1 MDRWARDGRWHGRDL
16 ARARAL
22 VHASSTEGLP
32 VTFLIN
38 ADDTAGRAGAG
49 PLASALRSIG
59 YRPRIDVA
67 RSGPAFGEQISNL
80 KSGWNISSGD
90 WTADYPSP
98 GEFFGAFLAC
108 SSYRPDDPAQTTNS
122 GGFCDPKLDRLLA
135 RAQTLQ
141 TTDPVAADALWAQ
154 ADRLAVDQAAWAP
167 MVNNAAVEI
176 LSTRVGDFTLDPN
189 SLPQIDQLW
198 VR

>member
-1 MDRWARDGRWHGRDL
+1 MAHSGR
-16 ARARAL
+16 
-22 VHASSTEGLP
+22 
-32 VTFLIN
+32 
-38 ADDTAGRAGAG
+38 
-49 PLASALRSIG
+49 
-59 YRPRIDVA
+59 
-67 RSGPAFGEQISNL
+67 AFGEQISNL

-98 GEFFGAFLAC
+98 GEFFGVFVAC

-122 GGFCDPKLDRLLA
+122 GGFCNPRLDQLVA

-141 TTDPVAADALWAQ
+141 PTDPVKADVLGAQ
-154 ADRLAVDQAAWAP
+154 ADRLAVDQAAWARI
-167 MVNNAAVEI
+167 VNNPAVEV
-176 LSTRVGDFTLDPN
+176 LSPRVADFALDPN